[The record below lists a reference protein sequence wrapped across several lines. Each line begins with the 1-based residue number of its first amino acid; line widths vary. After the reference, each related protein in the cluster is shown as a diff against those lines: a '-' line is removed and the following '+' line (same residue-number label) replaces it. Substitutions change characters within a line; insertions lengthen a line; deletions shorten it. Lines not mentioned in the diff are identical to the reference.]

1 MLIMNSRFLVL
12 VPLSA
17 ACMAIAFGQ
26 EPVPAAPEAKPAAPA
41 EASMADF
48 QVPQGTHI
56 PLALINS
63 VSTKTAAPGDRVY
76 LQTAFPVL
84 DHGKIVIP
92 VGSYVEGTVTQAKR
106 PGRVKG
112 RGELYIRFDSLTL
125 PNGVTRDFRASLSQL
140 DGMSSEELNKGEGKI
155 RSNSDKGGDLR
166 TIGETAAA
174 GAGIGS
180 IAGGVAGHGGMGAG
194 LGAAAG
200 AAAGLIG
207 VLLTRGPEAILERG
221 TTVEM
226 VLDRR
231 LDFSNSD
238 MDYSKAPPQAAIVA
252 SPAPSHNGKNGSSGR
267 WPF

>member
-1 MLIMNSRFLVL
+1 MTSRLATL
-12 VPLSA
+12 LSVS
-17 ACMAIAFGQ
+17 ACCVFAFGQ
-26 EPVPAAPEAKPAAPA
+26 ETQPPAAP
-41 EASMADF
+41 DF
-48 QVPQGTHI
+48 TVEPGTHI
-56 PLALINS
+56 ALSLINS
-63 VSTKTAAPGDRVY
+63 VSTRNAAPGDRVY

-84 DHGKIVIP
+84 DHGHIVIP
-92 VGSYVEGTVTQAKR
+92 AGSYVEGTVAQTKR

-140 DGMSSEELNKGEGKI
+140 DGMASEELNRSEGKVK
-155 RSNSDKGGDLR
+155 SSGNKGGDAR
-166 TIGETAAA
+166 TVGQTAAA
-174 GAGIGS
+174 GASIGS
-180 IAGGVAGHGGMGAG
+180 IAGAVAGHPGMGAG

-207 VLLTRGPEAILERG
+207 VLLTRGPDAILERG

-231 LDFSNSD
+231 LAFSASD
-238 MDYSKAPPQAAIVA
+238 LDYSKAPPQPAAAAGAAPGRA
-252 SPAPSHNGKNGSSGR
+252 SNSKANPIGR